1 MFQIVHSVL
10 DDKNEVVARRPLQ
23 PLFELWEDATAMA
36 EFDSS
41 QLWDDYGC
49 DEERNCW
56 WARDSRG
63 RMYTF
68 EVEEVAATG
77 VGAHDV

>member
-10 DDKNEVVARRPLQ
+10 DDKNEVVVRRPLQ

-41 QLWDDYGC
+41 QRWDDYGY
-49 DEERNCW
+49 DEEKNCW

-63 RMYTF
+63 RMHRF
-68 EVEEVAATG
+68 EVEEVTAA
-77 VGAHDV
+77 DVATIG

>member
-41 QLWDDYGC
+41 QHWDDCGY

-56 WARDSRG
+56 RARDSRG
-63 RMYTF
+63 RMYRF
-68 EVEEVAATG
+68 EVEEVAA
-77 VGAHDV
+77 ADVAAVE